1 MKLLV
6 QLFFFGI
13 ALLLT
18 LVFFLLAF
26 ALYSDSQPQGLLQIS
41 GTDNYSDETWGE
53 VVIGLIGCP
62 FIAIMIYFMLWKTN
76 FFSRNKQS

>member
-26 ALYSDSQPQGLLQIS
+26 ALYQDAQPQGLLQIS
-41 GTDNYSDETWGE
+41 GTDNYSDETWQE